1 MKSWGHLN
9 PKVIRKQVC
18 TNLGAGV
25 DVGLLRAAVSRQLR
39 RISTDDVGDALFHIF
54 PGSKKKY
61 EDFTVRFANN
71 FAKDLVVKVASE
83 KENIHF

>member
-54 PGSKKKY
+54 PGSKKNTK
-61 EDFTVRFANN
+61 TSLSGLPTISRRTW
-71 FAKDLVVKVASE
+71 S
-83 KENIHF
+83 